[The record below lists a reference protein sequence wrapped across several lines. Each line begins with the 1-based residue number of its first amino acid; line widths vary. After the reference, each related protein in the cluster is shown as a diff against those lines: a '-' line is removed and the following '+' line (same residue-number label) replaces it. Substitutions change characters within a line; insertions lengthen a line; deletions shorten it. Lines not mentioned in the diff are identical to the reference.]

1 MKSFLLVHV
10 LHLPSSAPTTITSKV
25 MAITGSLY
33 LFREV
38 MCVISWPGAKK
49 SM

>member
-10 LHLPSSAPTTITSKV
+10 LHLPSSAPTSITPKI

-33 LFREV
+33 LFGEV
-38 MCVISWPGAKK
+38 MYVTSWPGAKK
-49 SM
+49 SV